1 MRAASGA
8 AAAEDVVVGSPHT
21 RMAEGEEGAHR
32 SQSEIHS
39 PQRRRGREAESGEKQ
54 RVRAGSRQP
63 RTARGGGNEPV
74 RMEEGEEGAHRLV
87 SHSISNSPTAEMEGQ

>member
-1 MRAASGA
+1 M
-8 AAAEDVVVGSPHT
+8 
-21 RMAEGEEGAHR
+21 
-32 SQSEIHS
+32 
-39 PQRRRGREAESGEKQ
+39 
-54 RVRAGSRQP
+54 RAGSRQP